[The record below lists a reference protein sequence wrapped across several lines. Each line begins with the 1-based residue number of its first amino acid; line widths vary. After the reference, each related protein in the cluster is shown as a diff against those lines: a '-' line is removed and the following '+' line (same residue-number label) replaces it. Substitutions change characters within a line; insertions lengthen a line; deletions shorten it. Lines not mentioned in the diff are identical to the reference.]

1 MTPCPH
7 ISSCEIN
14 VINFAGYPECRLCC
28 IYRHIARERE
38 GERKKK
44 KEREREL
51 EWERG
56 EREKRD
62 REEREKREW
71 KRERKIIFIIFESNS
86 PQKRKNSSK
95 PIKTIFS
102 VYKPAITN

>member
-1 MTPCPH
+1 MMYLSPH
-7 ISSCEIN
+7 C
-14 VINFAGYPECRLCC
+14 
-28 IYRHIARERE
+28 ARERGRE
-38 GERKKK
+38 KEKER
-44 KEREREL
+44 EREREL

-86 PQKRKNSSK
+86 PQKRKNSSI